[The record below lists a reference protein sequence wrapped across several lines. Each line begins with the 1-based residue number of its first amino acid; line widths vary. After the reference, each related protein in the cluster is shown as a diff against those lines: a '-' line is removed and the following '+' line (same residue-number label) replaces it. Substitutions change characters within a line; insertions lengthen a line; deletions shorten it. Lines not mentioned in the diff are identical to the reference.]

1 MMKWSL
7 VLTMA
12 SACLPMAVDARQ
24 AASTASSL
32 PLEPMSHADA
42 EQAGAVGTGCTWRG
56 GPGRKARLSMA
67 DDRAAVR
74 RNGIVVAL
82 KPAADAKGLFFTYD
96 RWIGVGIRIVVRD
109 SGKVVSRGHEFSETV
124 AWITMTA
131 DGLTRTWQ
139 GHLNCG
145 S

>member
-1 MMKWSL
+1 MTKWPL

-12 SACLPMAVDARQ
+12 STCLPMAVDARQ
-24 AASTASSL
+24 TASTASSL

-74 RNGIVVAL
+74 RNGEIVLL
-82 KPAADAKGLFFTYD
+82 KPAAHAKTIFFTYD
-96 RWIGVGIRIVVRD
+96 RWTGSGISILIRD
-109 SGKVVSRGHEFSETV
+109 GGKVVARGNEHSETI
-124 AWITMTA
+124 ATLE
-131 DGLTRTWQ
+131 LTERGKTLSYS
-139 GHLNCG
+139 GRLNCG